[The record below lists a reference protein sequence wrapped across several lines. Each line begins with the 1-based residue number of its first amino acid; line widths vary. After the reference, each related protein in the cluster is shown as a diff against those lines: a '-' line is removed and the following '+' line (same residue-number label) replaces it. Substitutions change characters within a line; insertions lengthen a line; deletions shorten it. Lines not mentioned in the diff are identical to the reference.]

1 MRQRLARII
10 RKEFIQVLRDPRMR
24 GMLFLP
30 PLIQLLI
37 FGYAVNL
44 DVDNAKIAWM
54 DQDRTPESRQ
64 LLSEFEGSGRFQ
76 IVAAPDSDSAMQR
89 LMDRGQVDAVVRVL
103 PGFARDI
110 ERGRTT
116 SVQVLL
122 DGTNSNTASLVSGYA
137 AQTIGRYSAEVVAR
151 QQRAAMIGLTAIGL
165 TAPAIGSTSTGNDS
179 TSSAN
184 QGGNSGS
191 SDTQQAQASMAQPMP
206 DIVSRSRVWFN
217 PDLRS
222 RNYFIPGVIVNIIT
236 IVTLSLTA
244 MAIVREKEI
253 GTMEQLMVTPIRPT
267 ELILGKTLPFVLVGF
282 WDMLLVLG
290 ASLLL
295 FHIPFRGSFGL
306 LLLSTLLFLLTTL
319 GAGLFISTVARTQQ
333 QAMMA
338 TGIFFQ
344 PFFMLSGFTFPIRNM
359 PVVAQWLTYLNP
371 VRFFMEIV
379 RGVFLQGAGFQAL
392 WPQMAAL
399 AIFGVTILGLSI
411 SRFHKQLE

>member
-1 MRQRLARII
+1 MRQRLSRII

-76 IVAAPDSDSAMQR
+76 IVAAPESDAAMQR
-89 LMDRGQVDAVVRVL
+89 LMDRGQVDGVVRVL

-137 AQTIGRYSAEVVAR
+137 AQTIGRYSSEVVGR
-151 QQRAAMIGLTAIGL
+151 QQRASMIGL
-165 TAPAIGSTSTGNDS
+165 TAPAIGNDPTSA
-179 TSSAN
+179 AN
-184 QGGNSGS
+184 EGGGNSS
-191 SDTQQAQASMAQPMP
+191 SSNSQQAQASMSQPVP

-253 GTMEQLMVTPIRPT
+253 GTMEQLMVTPIRPV

-359 PVVAQWLTYLNP
+359 PQVAQWLTYLNP